1 MSVSNDWQLDYTGAS
16 SGTVPVLQHIDGR
29 VNYDTL
35 TGNAPSLGDYIIF
48 ANSGVTAKVIG
59 GDDLGG
65 TTATGYLDLTNV
77 TGLIEDNDPFEVLST
92 LGFDTVTNGGFVIGD
107 VITGPTT
114 ESITVRAIE
123 YNMTTTQGAGTIY
136 GDTVTAGFLN
146 NDALS
151 NDGGTTTVSLATGAE
166 TDNSGV
172 VTTGQT
178 AGQLAPPGTANTNNA
193 VIIHYDAGT
202 IDIPHEAVIADAV
215 TGAVG
220 KNQRLYGDTTT
231 GSIYVIDSDTTGGA
245 WTDNNTL
252 NINDVVFYDTLVSG
266 KVWAVGNVLKG
277 ATSLVEGRVIGII
290 VDTSTTGKLILAGKS
305 GTFTNLENLDRLLPD
320 DTYEN
325 VAAVANLTEI
335 LAAATL
341 NIPAATP
348 LIDTQRASEGG
359 IYGTGS
365 LNIVR
370 DTVEMYSYVK
380 GVMDD
385 ALQLDDKQSLDGQ
398 VKNVAYTVL
407 DPWKV
412 PHQSWRYCM
421 NGGVQDEA
429 ANNVLVNI
437 QSAGSMYG
445 VGNHGFITDATN
457 PTPQPD
463 LYIEQDSTVIPQSWL
478 KGHINVLV
486 LKKTNRDPQYIDGTV
501 DGLGQLIDNGDISV
515 HSREFL
521 RTYASADN
529 STANATVAP
538 VFLQTIDDP
547 GNTTGQYR
555 FAYTTGSGSFTVGEE
570 ITTGSGN
577 TLKVGIVTADSGTT
591 TGNVDYVLKT
601 GTDFIATDIVTGEV
615 SGKSATLTGTV
626 TNLVA
631 GYGADVKI
639 VTVQRRF
646 TGGTTTVAS
655 YILGE
660 TITQTG
666 TGATGY
672 FMEDDGGTI
681 YIEEEDISTP
691 FNGTGLLTGGT
702 SGALNTPTA
711 TATFS
716 TVPKDIGDG
725 ADNDYVAV
733 GTANL
738 TNGSAQT
745 TTVCYEWTKF
755 LDRKE
760 STIAIAGIGSGSADT
775 QGRFFRK
782 FKSTY
787 GTANNCPHGSFA
799 SPKIFAAQGLFWEKS
814 TLAPANLQ
822 DIQLTDDVG
831 AIEDPPN
838 VQAISMT
845 GLSAGMGAG
854 IFRATGA
861 AGGGSTD
868 ILSTEFTIAAGN
880 LAANSTIVLAAG
892 TRSVSPTPSDV
903 PDTGVLKCEDPN
915 LPLNFLSF
923 PYSSVNRS
931 TNTYTLT
938 SGTIGDVTGGTA
950 LTSTDDAF
958 VAFNLEVAAGSSVS
972 NSVEYVSDFPIVG
985 IARIKGKKADSF
997 AGDFTASGGAI
1008 GAVFSTDPAVN
1019 LP

>member
-1 MSVSNDWQLDYTGAS
+1 MSVANDWQLDYTGAS

-65 TTATGYLDLTNV
+65 VAATGYLDLTNV

-92 LGFDTVTNGGFVIGD
+92 LGFDTVTNSGFVIGD
-107 VITGPTT
+107 VIAGPTT
-114 ESITVRAIE
+114 ESITVRAFE

-146 NDALS
+146 NDALQVS
-151 NDGGTTTVSLATGAE
+151 ATTRALATGVE
-166 TDNSGV
+166 VDNSGV

-178 AGQLAPPGTANTNNA
+178 NGQLSPPGTANTNNA

-202 IDIPHEAVIADAV
+202 IDFPHEAKIADA
-215 TGAVG
+215 TTTAVG
-220 KNQRLYGDTTT
+220 KVQRLYGDTTT
-231 GSIYVIDSDTTGGA
+231 GSIYVINSDTTGGA
-245 WTDNNTL
+245 WTDNNTI
-252 NINDVVFYDTLVSG
+252 NIEDVVQYDTLVSG
-266 KVWAVGNVLKG
+266 KVWAIGDVLRG

-290 VDTSTTGKLILAGKS
+290 IDTSTTGKLILAGDP
-305 GTFTNLENLDRLLPD
+305 GTFTNLENLDRLLAD

-325 VAAVANLTEI
+325 VAAVANLTSV

-359 IYGTGS
+359 IYGSGS

-370 DTVEMYSYVK
+370 DSVETYSYVK
-380 GVMDD
+380 GEMDD
-385 ALQLDDKQSLDGQ
+385 ALQLDDKQVADGQ

-412 PHQSWRYCM
+412 PHLSMRFHM
-421 NGGVQDEA
+421 NGGWQDEA
-429 ANNVLVNI
+429 GNNILVNI
-437 QSAGSMYG
+437 QSSGSMFA

-463 LYIEQDSTVIPQSWL
+463 LYIEQDNADIPQSWL
-478 KGHINVLV
+478 KGHVNVLV

-501 DGLGQLIDNGDISV
+501 DGLGQLIDGGDISI
-515 HSREFL
+515 HSHEYL

-529 STANATVAP
+529 DTANATVAP
-538 VFLQTIDDP
+538 VFLQTIDDT

-555 FAYTTGSGSFTVGEE
+555 FAYTTGSGSFVEGEE
-570 ITTGSGN
+570 ITTGTGN
-577 TLKVGIVTADSGTT
+577 GLKVGIVTADSGTT
-591 TGNVDYVLKT
+591 SGNVDYVLKT
-601 GTDFIATDIVTGEV
+601 GSQFVAAEIVTGEV
-615 SGKSATLTGTV
+615 SGKNGTLSGSV

-631 GYGADVKI
+631 GYGTDVKI
-639 VTVQRRF
+639 MTVQVQL
-646 TGGTTTVAS
+646 TGGTTTVAT

-660 TITQTG
+660 LITQAVS
-666 TGATGY
+666 GATGY
-672 FMEDDGGTI
+672 FLEDDGGTI
-681 YIEEEDISTP
+681 YVEVVSGT
-691 FNGTGLLTGGT
+691 FNATGQLTGGL
-702 SGALNTPTA
+702 SGALNTPTGTS
-711 TATFS
+711 TAVL
-716 TVPKDIGDG
+716 VPKNIGDG
-725 ADNDYVAV
+725 VDNNYVAV

-755 LDRKE
+755 IDRKE
-760 STIAIAGIGSGSADT
+760 SSTNIAGIGLGATSTAGKY
-775 QGRFFRK
+775 FRR

-787 GTANNCPHGSFA
+787 GTANNCAHGSFA
-799 SPKIFAAQGLFWEKS
+799 APKIFAAQGLFWEKG
-814 TLAPANLQ
+814 TLAAANLQ
-822 DIQLTDDVG
+822 DIQLIDDDRVT
-831 AIEDPPN
+831 EDPPD
-838 VQAISMT
+838 VKPITMT

-880 LAANSTIVLAAG
+880 LAANSVIVLAAG
-892 TRSVSPTPSDV
+892 TRTVSPTPQDV
-903 PDTGVLKCEDPN
+903 PDSAVLKIEDPN
-915 LPLNFLSF
+915 LPLSFLSY
-923 PYSSVNRS
+923 PYSSVDRA

-938 SGTIGDVTGGTA
+938 SGTIGDVSSGTA
-950 LTSTDDAF
+950 LTATDDAF
-958 VAFNLEVAAGSSVS
+958 VAFNLEVSAGSSVG
-972 NSVEYVSDFPIVG
+972 NSVEYVADFPIVG
-985 IARIKGKKADSF
+985 IARIKGKKANSF
-997 AGDFTASGGAI
+997 AGDFTSASGGAI
-1008 GAVFSTDPAVN
+1008 GAVFSPDPAVN

>member
-1 MSVSNDWQLDYTGAS
+1 MAVSDDWQLDYTGAS

-92 LGFDTVTNGGFVIGD
+92 LGFDTVTNGGFVIGET
-107 VITGPTT
+107 ITGPTT

-136 GDTVTAGFLN
+136 GDTVTAGYLN

-151 NDGGTTTVSLATGAE
+151 NDGGTTTVSLATGVE
-166 TDNSGV
+166 VDNSGV

-178 AGQLAPPGTANTNNA
+178 AGQLSPPGAANTNNA
-193 VIIHYDAGT
+193 AIIHYDGGT
-202 IDIPHEAVIADAV
+202 IEIPHEANISDAV
-215 TGAVG
+215 TGAKG
-220 KNQRLYGDTTT
+220 KNQRVYGDVST
-231 GSIYVIDSDTTGGA
+231 GSIYVINSDTTGGA
-245 WTDNNTL
+245 WTDNNTI
-252 NINDVVFYDTLVSG
+252 NIEDVVFYNTLVSG
-266 KVWAVGNVLKG
+266 KVWAIGDVLRG

-305 GTFTNLENLDRLLPD
+305 GTFTDLEDLDRLLAD

-325 VAAVANLTEI
+325 VAAVNGLTAI

-348 LIDTQRASEGG
+348 IITTQRADEGG
-359 IYGTGS
+359 IYGSGS
-365 LNIVR
+365 LNIIR
-370 DTVEMYSYVK
+370 DWVEMYSYVK
-380 GVMDD
+380 GIMDD
-385 ALQLDDKQSLDGQ
+385 TLQLDDKQSLDGQ
-398 VKNVAYTVL
+398 VKDVAYTVL
-407 DPWKV
+407 DPWKI
-412 PHQSWRYCM
+412 PHLSQRSLM
-421 NGGVQDEA
+421 NGGSQDEA
-429 ANNVLVNI
+429 ANNIFVNI
-437 QSAGSMYG
+437 QSAGSMFG
-445 VGNHGFITDATN
+445 VGNHGFLTDATN

-463 LYIEQDSTVIPQSWL
+463 LYIEQDGSVIPQYWL
-478 KGHINVLV
+478 KGHINTLV

-501 DGLGQLIDNGDISV
+501 DGLGQLIDGGNISV
-515 HSREFL
+515 HNHEYL

-529 STANATVAP
+529 ATTNATVAP
-538 VFLQTIDDP
+538 VFLQTIDDS
-547 GNTTGQYR
+547 GNDTGQYQ
-555 FAYTTGSGSFTVGEE
+555 FAYNTGSGSFTVGEE
-570 ITTGSGN
+570 ITSGSGN

-601 GTDFIATDIVTGEV
+601 GTDFIATDVITGEV

-626 TNLVA
+626 VNLVA
-631 GYGADVKI
+631 GYGTDIKI
-639 VTVQRRF
+639 MTVQRQF
-646 TGGTTTVAS
+646 TGGTTTVAT

-660 TITQTG
+660 LITQTG
-666 TGATGY
+666 SGATGY

-681 YIEEEDISTP
+681 YIEEVSGT
-691 FNGTGLLTGGT
+691 FNGTGLLTGGS

-711 TATFS
+711 TLTAT
-716 TVPKDIGDG
+716 TIPKDIGDG

-738 TNGSAQT
+738 TDASAQST
-745 TTVCYEWTKF
+745 KNCYEWTKF

-760 STIAIAGIGSGSADT
+760 SVIEIDGIGTGATTT

-799 SPKIFAAQGLFWEKS
+799 SPKLFAAQGLFWEKS
-814 TLAPANLQ
+814 TLAAANLQ
-822 DIQLTDDVG
+822 DVQLIDDVG
-831 AIEDPPN
+831 VTEDPPN
-838 VQAISMT
+838 VQTIQMT
-845 GLSAGMGAG
+845 GLAAGYGAG
-854 IFRATGA
+854 LFRATGA
-861 AGGGSTD
+861 VGSGSKD
-868 ILSTEFTIAAGN
+868 IYSTQYTIGAGN
-880 LAANSTIVLAAG
+880 AAVNTVIVLAAG
-892 TRSVSPTPSDV
+892 GEPVSPTAKDV
-903 PDTGVLKCEDPN
+903 PDSGVLKCENPN
-915 LPLNFLSF
+915 LPLDFLSF
-923 PYSSVNRS
+923 PYSSVNRT

-938 SGTIGDVTGGTA
+938 SGTIGDVTGGSA

-958 VAFNLEVAAGSSVS
+958 VAFNLEVAVGSSVS
-972 NSVEYVSDFPIVG
+972 NQVEYVADFPIVG

-997 AGDFTASGGAI
+997 TGDFTATGGSI
-1008 GAVFSTDPAVN
+1008 GAVFNTDPAVN

>member
-29 VNYDTL
+29 VNYDAL

-48 ANSGVTAKVIG
+48 ASGVTAKVIG

-65 TTATGYLDLTNV
+65 TTLTGYLDLTNV
-77 TGLIEDNDPFEVLST
+77 SGLIEDNDTFEVLST

-151 NDGGTTTVSLATGAE
+151 NDAGVTTVSLATGVE
-166 TDNSGV
+166 VDNSGV

-178 AGQLAPPGTANTNNA
+178 AGQLAPPGTAGTNNA
-193 VIIHYDAGT
+193 VIIHYDGGT
-202 IDIPHEAVIADAV
+202 IDIPHEAVIADAT
-215 TGAVG
+215 TGAIG

-231 GSIYVIDSDTTGGA
+231 GSIYVVDSDTTGGA
-245 WTDNNTL
+245 WTDNNVL

-266 KVWAVGNVLKG
+266 KVWAVGDVLRG

-325 VAAVANLTEI
+325 VAAVANLTAV
-335 LAAATL
+335 LAAAAL

-359 IYGTGS
+359 IYGSGS

-478 KGHINVLV
+478 KGHVNVLV

-501 DGLGQLIDNGDISV
+501 DGLGQLIDSGDISV

-529 STANATVAP
+529 STTNATVAP

-555 FAYTTGSGSFTVGEE
+555 FAYTTGSGSFTEGEE

-577 TLKVGIVTADSGTT
+577 TQKVAIVTADSGTT
-591 TGNVDYVLKT
+591 SGNVDYVLKT
-601 GTDFIATDIVTGEV
+601 GVDFVATDVVVGEV
-615 SGKSATLTGTV
+615 SGKSGTLTGTV

-631 GYGADVKI
+631 GYGTDVKI
-639 VTVQRRF
+639 MTVQRRF

-672 FMEDDGGTI
+672 FMEDDSGTI

-702 SGALNTPTA
+702 SGALNTPTG
-711 TATFS
+711 TATFL
-716 TVPKDIGDG
+716 TAPKDIGDG
-725 ADNDYVAV
+725 VDNNYVSV

-760 STIAIAGIGSGSADT
+760 STIGIAGIGTGATDT

-799 SPKIFAAQGLFWEKS
+799 APKIFAAQGLFWEKG

-838 VQAISMT
+838 VQSISMT

-880 LAANSTIVLAAG
+880 VAANSTIVLAAG

-903 PDTGVLKCEDPN
+903 PDSGVLKCEDPA

-923 PYSSVNRS
+923 PYSSVVRS

-938 SGTIGDVTGGTA
+938 SGTIGDVTGA
-950 LTSTDDAF
+950 LDLISTEDAF
-958 VAFNLEVAAGSSVS
+958 VAFNLETAAGSSVS

-985 IARIKGKKADSF
+985 IARIKGKKANSF
-997 AGDFTASGGAI
+997 AGDFTSSGGAI